1 MTVDGRV
8 KFLSQVFF
16 FRDWEPHRLNRIA
29 HALTQ
34 LDFNKGCNIVKNKE
48 ISKNIYFV
56 LRGRV
61 DVLPFS
67 ESKSALLSIQKFDY
81 FGESGFMNANAHMK
95 SSRLVTELF
104 TMKALTRVDLLV
116 LSELEFHLID
126 GVTADIISNYFT
138 VRTNWREIRSVAVL
152 QEMKVF
158 RDFMDKRATIKPI
171 NENMRRNLEKEK
183 RGEFEVLNQN
193 IEKNISIMQKKNIFP
208 PSSVPSA
215 TSSFDELH
223 SLLVRT
229 HGHSNPSLPNLSSS
243 SSSSSSYPFCDRN
256 NHFLSPQ
263 ITRQNSTDN
272 MYPTILPKNLILQ
285 SLNFQLSSALEE
297 ISNHKK
303 YGRNLPLVK
312 KSSWNISKNSSLDF
326 SGTNSLISS
335 GRENNGNNGRY
346 INDEKGLYGMIPV
359 PHENKIPRILDLED
373 IPSLLD
379 DGFDPLMVIGAAN
392 NNRDRTRINNN
403 LLYLKSPQLGRMSE
417 YTSKKN
423 QIENHKKY
431 RDLEKL
437 KGRSTDEYFPQK
449 LLGSSNYFESI
460 KSPNLGMGFSVSEDD
475 TDLTKNNDFGDKTI
489 NNGMTK
495 MNENSDVT
503 RLTDEYLSL
512 TGYEK
517 SMLFGS
523 GKIPSVKSYCQTLTP
538 LDNYPAKSSEKF
550 S

>member
-1 MTVDGRV
+1 MTVEKRV

-29 HALTQ
+29 HGLTQ
-34 LDFNKGCNIVKNKE
+34 LDFNKGCNIVKNNE
-48 ISKNIYFV
+48 ISKSIYLV

-67 ESKSALLSIQKFDY
+67 ESKSALLSIQKYDY
-81 FGESGFMNANAHMK
+81 FGESGLMNANAHMK
-95 SSRLVTELF
+95 SSKVVTEFF
-104 TMKALTRVDLLV
+104 TMKALSRVDLLV
-116 LSELEFHLID
+116 LSELDFHLID

-171 NENMRRNLEKEK
+171 NENMRRNFEKEK

-193 IEKNISIMQKKNIFP
+193 IEKNTSVMQKKNIFP
-208 PSSVPSA
+208 LSSVPSVV
-215 TSSFDELH
+215 SSFDELH
-223 SLLVRT
+223 SLLIRSQ
-229 HGHSNPSLPNLSSS
+229 GHSNCSLSNLSSFT
-243 SSSSSSYPFCDRN
+243 SSSSSYPFSDRN

-272 MYPTILPKNLILQ
+272 TYSTVLPKNLILQ

-303 YGRNLPLVK
+303 YRMNLPLVK
-312 KSSWNISKNSSLDF
+312 QSSWNISKNSSLDF
-326 SGTNSLISS
+326 SIIASTGENIGNS
-335 GRENNGNNGRY
+335 GKFVD
-346 INDEKGLYGMIPV
+346 DEKVLFCMIPV
-359 PHENKIPRILDLED
+359 PYETKIPRLSDLED

-403 LLYLKSPQLGRMSE
+403 LLYLKSPQLGRMSD
-417 YTSKKN
+417 YRCKKN
-423 QIENHKKY
+423 QVENNKKY

-437 KGRSTDEYFPQK
+437 KGRSTDDCFLKNCQ
-449 LLGSSNYFESI
+449 
-460 KSPNLGMGFSVSEDD
+460 
-475 TDLTKNNDFGDKTI
+475 DLRIILN
-489 NNGMTK
+489 
-495 MNENSDVT
+495 
-503 RLTDEYLSL
+503 
-512 TGYEK
+512 
-517 SMLFGS
+517 
-523 GKIPSVKSYCQTLTP
+523 P
-538 LDNYPAKSSEKF
+538 
-550 S
+550 

>member
-1 MTVDGRV
+1 MTVEERV

-16 FRDWEPHRLNRIA
+16 FRDWEPHRLNCIA
-29 HALTQ
+29 NALTQ
-34 LDFNKGCNIVKNKE
+34 LDFNKGCNIVKNNE

-81 FGESGFMNANAHMK
+81 FGESGFMNANAQMK
-95 SSRLVTELF
+95 SSKLVTELF
-104 TMKALTRVDLLV
+104 TMQALTRVDLLV

-126 GVTADIISNYFT
+126 GITADVISNYFA

-158 RDFMDKRATIKPI
+158 RDFMEKRATIKPI
-171 NENMRRNLEKEK
+171 NENMRRDYEKEK

-193 IEKNISIMQKKNIFP
+193 IEKTVSVIQKKNIFP
-208 PSSVPSA
+208 PSSVPS
-215 TSSFDELH
+215 TISSFEELH
-223 SLLVRT
+223 SLLIRT
-229 HGHSNPSLPNLSSS
+229 QGHSNSSLTNLSSS
-243 SSSSSSYPFCDRN
+243 CSSYSCSDQNSHIF
-256 NHFLSPQ
+256 SPQ
-263 ITRQNSTDN
+263 ITRQNSTDS

-285 SLNFQLSSALEE
+285 SLNYQLSSALEE

-303 YGRNLPLVK
+303 DRKKFPLAK
-312 KSSWNISKNSSLDF
+312 QSSWNISKNSSVEF
-326 SGTNSLISS
+326 PGTNSLISI
-335 GRENNGNNGRY
+335 GRENNGNNGKY
-346 INDEKGLYGMIPV
+346 GNDEKILYGMVPV
-359 PHENKIPRILDLED
+359 IPRLLDLED

-403 LLYLKSPQLGRMSE
+403 LLYLKSPQLGRTSD

-423 QIENHKKY
+423 QMENIKKY

-437 KGRSTDEYFPQK
+437 KGRSSDEYFPRK
-449 LLGSSNYFESI
+449 LLGSSNFSEYVRS
-460 KSPNLGMGFSVSEDD
+460 SSLGMVNTVYDDNDGVINKIFSE
-475 TDLTKNNDFGDKTI
+475 KAR
-489 NNGMTK
+489 NNGMIK
-495 MNENSDVT
+495 INENNEISQ
-503 RLTDEYLSL
+503 LTDEYLSL

-538 LDNYPAKSSEKF
+538 LDNFPTKTSEKN
-550 S
+550 